1 MAGLQLG
8 VTDGVV
14 VGQAPAL
21 QPCGVAVAAAVG
33 CGVAVICGRG
43 KLLGATCWASNVPSA
58 WVSKATRTICPASCS
73 VSHLVSWLN
82 KTVKLA
88 TWNDLS
94 SIWDSHPSNSN
105 VTCRPISMIN
115 CNSS

>member
-1 MAGLQLG
+1 MGQAPALQPGVGVTVGVLQLAGLQLG

-43 KLLGATCWASNVPSA
+43 KLLGATC
-58 WVSKATRTICPASCS
+58 
-73 VSHLVSWLN
+73 
-82 KTVKLA
+82 
-88 TWNDLS
+88 
-94 SIWDSHPSNSN
+94 
-105 VTCRPISMIN
+105 
-115 CNSS
+115 